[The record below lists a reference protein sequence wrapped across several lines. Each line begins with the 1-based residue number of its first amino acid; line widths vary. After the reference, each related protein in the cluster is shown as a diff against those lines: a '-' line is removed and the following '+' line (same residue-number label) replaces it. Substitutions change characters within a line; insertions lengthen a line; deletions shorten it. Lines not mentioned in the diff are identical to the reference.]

1 MEKQFNEK
9 IKTLKVLKSKN
20 DHSREVIKLDSLFK
34 DDFTNVYFSKKDNA
48 AK

>member
-1 MEKQFNEK
+1 MEKQFDEK
-9 IKTLKVLKSKN
+9 IKTLKVVKGKD

-34 DDFTNVYFSKKDNA
+34 DDFMNVYFSKNNNA